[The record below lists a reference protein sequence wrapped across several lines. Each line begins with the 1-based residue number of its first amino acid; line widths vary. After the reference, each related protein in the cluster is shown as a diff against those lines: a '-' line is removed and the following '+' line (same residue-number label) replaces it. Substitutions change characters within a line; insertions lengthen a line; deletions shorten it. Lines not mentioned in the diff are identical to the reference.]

1 MDDLTII
8 LVDDEEA
15 HLTLMKRSIL
25 KQLPHSNIHC
35 YRDARSCFE
44 ALNES
49 LPDVIV
55 TDYIMPG
62 MNGVAFL
69 ESLKQK
75 GLTIPVV
82 IITGHGD
89 EHIAVQA
96 MKLGAGDY
104 LVKSAD
110 IFDLLP
116 GIISRV
122 VREQALKVSLE
133 ETRKRFQDIA
143 ERMFSWIWETDARGI
158 YTYSNPAVETILGY
172 GPEDLMGRSCYDFF
186 HEAEKEDLKHIFL
199 GMKEGRGELSFLEH
213 SLVHRNGHKVP
224 IETNALPV
232 NDKDG
237 NFLGYRGISRDITE
251 RIRMEAALRESEAQK
266 RAILDA
272 SIDRIRYLDKKMKV
286 IWANKKTTSDLDM
299 SLEEIVGQV
308 CYKLF
313 LGADSPC
320 KDCPYLKARKTGKV
334 ERSVIRRH
342 DISDSGRD
350 KYWDVYCVPFK
361 DEAGEISSI
370 VEIARDITDYRLAEE
385 HIHILAQQILN
396 AHESERRMIS
406 LELHDKVA
414 QDLLAIKMDLDTML
428 DNEKDVSQE
437 IRKRIFRLSSILLET
452 IIGVRDLSYDLRPPH
467 LDRLGLAHTL
477 LRYCEE
483 FADRTGLEVDFS
495 SAGMD
500 NLDLDSN
507 IEINLYRLVQEG
519 LNNVRKHAEA
529 SHVAVR
535 LVSSFPNII
544 LRIEDDGRGFDV
556 DARLAQAASE
566 KRMGLRSMEERVGLL
581 DGRMDIRSVPG
592 EGTRIFIEVPYHKGE
607 ESGA

>member
-15 HLTLMKRSIL
+15 HLTLMKRAIL

-143 ERMFSWIWETDARGI
+143 ERMFSWIWETDVRGI

-172 GPEDLMGRSCYDFF
+172 GPEELMGRSCYDFF
-186 HEAEKEDLKHIFL
+186 HEAEKEKLKHVFL
-199 GMKEGRGELSFLEH
+199 DMKEGRGELSFLEH

-224 IETNALPV
+224 IETNALPI

-272 SIDRIRYLDKKMKV
+272 SIDRIRYVDKDMK
-286 IWANKKTTSDLDM
+286 ILWANKKTTSDLDM
-299 SLEEIVGQV
+299 SLEEIVGQ
-308 CYKLF
+308 
-313 LGADSPC
+313 
-320 KDCPYLKARKTGKV
+320 
-334 ERSVIRRH
+334 E
-342 DISDSGRD
+342 ISD
-350 KYWDVYCVPFK
+350 
-361 DEAGEISSI
+361 
-370 VEIARDITDYRLAEE
+370 
-385 HIHILAQQILN
+385 
-396 AHESERRMIS
+396 
-406 LELHDKVA
+406 
-414 QDLLAIKMDLDTML
+414 
-428 DNEKDVSQE
+428 
-437 IRKRIFRLSSILLET
+437 
-452 IIGVRDLSYDLRPPH
+452 
-467 LDRLGLAHTL
+467 
-477 LRYCEE
+477 E
-483 FADRTGLEVDFS
+483 FG
-495 SAGMD
+495 
-500 NLDLDSN
+500 
-507 IEINLYRLVQEG
+507 
-519 LNNVRKHAEA
+519 H
-529 SHVAVR
+529 
-535 LVSSFPNII
+535 
-544 LRIEDDGRGFDV
+544 
-556 DARLAQAASE
+556 
-566 KRMGLRSMEERVGLL
+566 
-581 DGRMDIRSVPG
+581 
-592 EGTRIFIEVPYHKGE
+592 
-607 ESGA
+607 